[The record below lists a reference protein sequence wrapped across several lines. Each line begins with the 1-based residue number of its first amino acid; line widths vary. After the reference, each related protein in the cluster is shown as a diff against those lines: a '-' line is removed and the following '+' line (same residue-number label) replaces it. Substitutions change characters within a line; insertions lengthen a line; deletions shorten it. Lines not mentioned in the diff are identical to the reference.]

1 MAKAFTKKKTGAAD
15 IIRVLIPILFFTLI
29 AISIV
34 TGLKDVSESSGSES
48 IRLMEQNL
56 RRATVQCYAI
66 EGRYPPNLD
75 YLAANYGV
83 LLNTEK
89 YIYHYRVMGM
99 NLMPDIAVFSQ
110 AE

>member
-1 MAKAFTKKKTGAAD
+1 MAKAFTKKKAGSGS
-15 IIRVLIPILFFTLI
+15 IIRVLIPVLFFALI
-29 AISIV
+29 TISV
-34 TGLKDVSESSGSES
+34 VMGLEDVSASSGSES

-66 EGRYPPNLD
+66 EGRYPPSLE
-75 YLAANYGV
+75 YLSENYGV
-83 LLNTEK
+83 ILNTEK
-89 YIYHYRVMGM
+89 YIYHYRAMGM